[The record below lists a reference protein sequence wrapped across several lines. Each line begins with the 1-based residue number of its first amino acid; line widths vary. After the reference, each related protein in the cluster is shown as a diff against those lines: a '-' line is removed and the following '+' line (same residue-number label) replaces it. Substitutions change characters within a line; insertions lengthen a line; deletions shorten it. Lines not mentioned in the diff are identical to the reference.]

1 MINSSSQ
8 PRYHQQAVLT
18 YQQGRMGV
26 AAVPGSGKTWTLS
39 RLAADIIA
47 NGKLEEGQ
55 EVLVVTLVN
64 SAVDNFNKR
73 VSEFLKGSGLL
84 PRLGYRVRTLHGL
97 ANDIVRERP
106 DLARLSDT
114 FQIIDE
120 NEANRIRG
128 QVAQIWLRNHPN
140 DLDDYLNPDL
150 EDNRQEWARR
160 EKLPDLVETIALAYI
175 RLAKDRQ
182 FTPQRLRTQ
191 LDQLPLPLPLAEMG
205 WELYAAYQRALA
217 YRDAVD
223 FDDLIRLA
231 LENLQQ
237 DEALL
242 ARLQERWPYILEDEA
257 QDSSRLQEQILEMLA
272 GPTGNWVRVGDPNQ
286 AIFETFTTASPAYL
300 RRFIKR
306 PDVTSREL
314 PESGRSTEY
323 IIALANHLIDWT
335 KATHPNAA
343 VQDALDTP
351 YITPVSSETES
362 TNPDPTDGKVQLIN
376 HKYTPS
382 SEINAVVDSIAH
394 WLPENAERTIAV
406 LVPRN
411 MRANQVITALQQR
424 EIPCHDGLL
433 RASVSTRQ
441 TAGALGNLL
450 NYLSDPGSARK
461 LATAYRVWRRAE
473 KDDPGSVDLTA
484 LVTKHLESCP
494 RVEDYLYPRS
504 DRDWLADKQ
513 FAGEEPEIAQLL
525 EFRDL
530 VRRWQAAILLPIDQ
544 LVLTLAQD
552 IFAEP
557 TDLALSHKLASL
569 LRQASNN
576 HQDWHLPELTN
587 ELAVIARNERRFI
600 GFSEDDSGFN
610 PETHKGKV
618 VVATIHKAKG
628 LEWDRVYLMAVNNYN
643 FPSAQDG
650 DRYIAENW
658 FIRDRLNLQAEA
670 LSQLEAAFSISE
682 YDWYQEGTASQ
693 KARLD
698 YVRERLRL
706 LYVGITRARQD
717 LIITW
722 NSGRNGKV
730 QPALPFLELLSFYE
744 QELLSTTDG
753 STDQTEMK

>member
-8 PRYHQQAVLT
+8 PRFHQQAVLT
-18 YQQGRMGV
+18 YRYGRMGV

-39 RLAADIIA
+39 RLAADIITS
-47 NGKLEEGQ
+47 GKLEEGQ

-73 VSEFLKGSGLL
+73 ISEFLKESGLL

-120 NEANRIRG
+120 NEASRIRG

-150 EDNRQEWARR
+150 EDNRQEWVRR
-160 EKLPDLVETIALAYI
+160 DHLPSLVETIALAYI
-175 RLAKDRQ
+175 RLAKDHQ
-182 FTPQRLRTQ
+182 LTPQRLHTQ

-242 ARLQERWPYILEDEA
+242 ARLQEHWPYILEDEA

-306 PDVTSREL
+306 TDVTSREL
-314 PESGRSTEY
+314 PESGRSTED
-323 IIALANHLIDWT
+323 IIALANHLIEWT
-335 KATHPNAA
+335 KATHPTAA
-343 VQDALDTP
+343 VQDALDIP
-351 YITPVSSETES
+351 HITPVSSETES
-362 TNPDPTDGKVQLIN
+362 ANPDPTDGIVQLVN

-382 SEINAVVDSIAH
+382 GEINAVVESIAH
-394 WLPENAERTIAV
+394 WLPENVDRTVAV

-411 MRANQVITALQQR
+411 MRANQVITALQQQD
-424 EIPCHDGLL
+424 IPCHDGLL
-433 RASVSTRQ
+433 RASASTRQ

-450 NYLSDPGSARK
+450 NYLSNPGSARK

-473 KDDPGSVDLTA
+473 KDNPQSVELTT
-484 LVTKHLESCP
+484 LVTKLLEGCP

-504 DRDWLADKQ
+504 DRDWLAEKH
-513 FAGEEPEIAQLL
+513 FAGDDPKLAQLL
-525 EFRDL
+525 EFRAL
-530 VRRWQAAILLPIDQ
+530 VRRWQAGILMPIDQ
-544 LVLTLAQD
+544 LILTLAQD
-552 IFAEP
+552 LFFEP
-557 TDLALSHKLASL
+557 TDLALSHKLATL
-569 LRQASNN
+569 LHQASNN
-576 HQDWHLPELTN
+576 HQDWHLPELTD

-600 GFSEDDSGFN
+600 GFSEDDSGFD
-610 PETHKGKV
+610 PDAHKGKV

-628 LEWDRVYLMAVNNYN
+628 LEWDRVYIMAVNNYN
-643 FPSAQDG
+643 FPSGQDG

-670 LSQLEAAFSISE
+670 LNQLDAAFNTSE
-682 YDWYQEGTASQ
+682 YDWYQEGKASQ
-693 KARLD
+693 QARLD

-730 QPALPFLELLSFYE
+730 PPALSFLALLSFYE
-744 QELLSTTDG
+744 QKLLSTADG
-753 STDQTEMK
+753 STDQTEMT